1 MNNLKDILTTIFG
14 VAGAISVALM
24 SVPSLPE
31 WLHITAIS
39 VAASSIGVVG
49 YFNGKTATGKT
60 KSDVDLMK
68 QEELNPPKLK

>member
-14 VAGAISVALM
+14 IAGAISVALIPI
-24 SVPSLPE
+24 SSLPE
-31 WLHITAIS
+31 WLHVTAVT
-39 VAASSIGVVG
+39 VAAASVGVIG

-68 QEELNPPKLK
+68 QKELN